1 MSAVEIYIEGG
12 GTGKGAADLRRGIN
26 EFLGELNAAVR
37 SKGWHWNLVLCGSR
51 HEAYDTFNRARDR
64 ARESEIIVLLVD
76 AEVPVKASTTVEHLQ
91 TQEDGLDFTGVP
103 VEHVH
108 LMVTTMETWIVAD
121 RTALKKFYGQGFH
134 EKSLPLHENLE
145 EVSKKAVAD
154 ALDRA
159 TTKTKTKGRYHKILH
174 ASKLLELIDPG
185 EVRRRCR
192 HCELLFST
200 LGAFLEAG

>member
-1 MSAVEIYIEGG
+1 MSAVEIYMEGG

-37 SKGWHWNLVLCGSR
+37 SKEWHWNLVLCGSR

-108 LMVTTMETWIVAD
+108 LMVTTMETWIIAD
-121 RTALKKFYGQGFH
+121 RTALKKYYGQGFH

-159 TTKTKTKGRYHKILH
+159 TTKTKTKGRYHKIRH
-174 ASKLLELIDPG
+174 ASQLFELIDPG

-192 HCELLFST
+192 HCELFFST
-200 LGAFLEAG
+200 LGAILEAR

>member
-1 MSAVEIYIEGG
+1 MSAVEIYMEGG

-108 LMVTTMETWIVAD
+108 LMVTTMETWIIAD
-121 RTALKKFYGQGFH
+121 RTALKKYYGQGFH

-159 TTKTKTKGRYHKILH
+159 TTKTKTKGRYHKIRH
-174 ASKLLELIDPG
+174 ASQLFELIDPG

-192 HCELLFST
+192 HCELFFST
-200 LGAFLEAG
+200 LGAILEAR

>member
-1 MSAVEIYIEGG
+1 MSAVEIYMEGG
-12 GTGKGAADLRRGIN
+12 GTGKGAADLRRGMN
-26 EFLGELNAAVR
+26 EFLGELRAAAR
-37 SKGWHWNLVLCGSR
+37 SKGWHWNLALCGSR
-51 HEAYDTFNRARDR
+51 HEAYDTFNIARYR

-103 VEHVH
+103 IEHVH

-121 RTALKKFYGQGFH
+121 MTALKKFYGQGFH

-159 TTKTKTKGRYHKILH
+159 TKKTKTKGRYHKILH

-192 HCELLFST
+192 HCELLFLT

>member
-1 MSAVEIYIEGG
+1 MSAVEIYMEGG

-76 AEVPVKASTTVEHLQ
+76 AEAPVKASTTVEHLQ

-108 LMVTTMETWIVAD
+108 LMVTTMETWIIAD
-121 RTALKKFYGQGFH
+121 RTALKKYYGQGFH

-159 TTKTKTKGRYHKILH
+159 TTKTKTKGRYHKIRH
-174 ASKLLELIDPG
+174 ASQLFELIDPG

-192 HCELLFST
+192 HCELFFST
-200 LGAFLEAG
+200 LGAVLEAG

>member
-1 MSAVEIYIEGG
+1 VSAVEIYMEGG

-51 HEAYDTFNRARDR
+51 HEAYDTFNHARDR

-76 AEVPVKASTTVEHLQ
+76 AEVPVKASTTVEHLR

-108 LMVTTMETWIVAD
+108 LMVTTMETWIIAD
-121 RTALKKFYGQGFH
+121 RTALKKYYGQGFH

-159 TTKTKTKGRYHKILH
+159 TTRTKTKGRYHKIRH
-174 ASKLLELIDPG
+174 ASQLFELIDPG

-192 HCELLFST
+192 HCELFFST
-200 LGAFLEAG
+200 LGAVLEAG